1 MNIFL
6 IDYHKLSVLLLPTDL
21 RKLKIKALLKVYLS
35 PVIRNYNE
43 FLTFRDNSIYK
54 LEHNSQI
61 ASLED
66 VLNDSFDNSL
76 RRIRIAN
83 VEFKEP
89 VYFYEPEDNKEVYHY
104 EPEDNKPVYYY
115 EAEDFAG
122 DGVDFVVMVP
132 PDLRPAQP
140 TEENA
145 FIIKMEGLINYY
157 KLYSKNYKI
166 VWVLANI

>member
-1 MNIFL
+1 MSIFS
-6 IDYHKLSVLLLPTDL
+6 IDYNKLSVLLLPTDS
-21 RKLKIKALLKVYLS
+21 RKAKKKALLKVYLS
-35 PVIRNYNE
+35 PIRRIYNE
-43 FLTFRDNSIYK
+43 FLTFRNNSIYK
-54 LEHNSQI
+54 LEHGSQI

-66 VLNDSFDNSL
+66 VLNDMFDNSL
-76 RRIRIAN
+76 RRIRITN
-83 VEFKEP
+83 VTFREPTYFYEPEENKE
-89 VYFYEPEDNKEVYHY
+89 VFFYEPEDNNPVFFY
-104 EPEDNKPVYYY
+104 ED
-115 EAEDFAG
+115 EDFAG

-140 TEENA
+140 TDENA